1 MIYLLYGKNKF
12 LINEEINKIKNKEN
26 IDDINVVNYEFN
38 NQIMHQVIEECN
50 TVSLFSEKK
59 LIIVNNVTIFNR
71 VKNDEID
78 MDEIIDYINN
88 FNKENILIFVNELET
103 IDNTKKI
110 TKLIKEKGILKE
122 FNDTDIKNIVK
133 NMFGEYK
140 ISLNNINFIIN
151 RVGKDLDLLNCEIE
165 KIKIYKYNDLEITK
179 EDIIKLTS
187 TNLDLSAFNFVDQI
201 TENNKEMAL
210 KIYNEML
217 LVNNDPTKIIP
228 LLASKFRLI
237 YQTMIL
243 KRMGYT
249 FNQMMSLLEMKE
261 YPIKLA
267 LQASY
272 KTNEKKL
279 LSILNDLA
287 DLDIN
292 IKTGIIDAKLGMQLF
307 ILNI

>member
-12 LINEEINKIKNKEN
+12 LIGEEITKIKNKEK

-78 MDEIIDYINN
+78 IDEIIDYINN

-122 FNDTDIKNIVK
+122 FNDTDVKNIVK

-140 ISLNNINFIIN
+140 ISLDNINFIIN
-151 RVGKDLDLLNCEIE
+151 RVGKDLDLLNNEIE
-165 KIKIYKYNDLEITK
+165 KIKIYKNNDLEITK

-201 TENNKEMAL
+201 TENNKEIAL

-237 YQTMIL
+237 YQTMVL
-243 KRMGYT
+243 KKMGYT
-249 FNQMMSLLEMKE
+249 FNQMMSHLEVKE

-292 IKTGIIDAKLGMQLF
+292 IKTGSIDAKLGMQLF